1 MFLCDDT
8 PVSTYP
14 QPYIAVVSVVY
25 NQQQQ
30 KAENSVLVTLSKA
43 EQIGDASKNREI
55 LISVVTEE

>member
-1 MFLCDDT
+1 MMIMFLCDDT

-30 KAENSVLVTLSKA
+30 KAQNAVLVNLHF
-43 EQIGDASKNREI
+43 GDASKKRET
-55 LISVVTEE
+55 LISVGREE